1 MGKRQKSFGCLKS
14 KLSFGVFMPFE
25 VSKLSITGIIKII
38 LKEEKFKVNCGN
50 CYFLTNVD
58 NNNTIIFYL

>member
-14 KLSFGVFMPFE
+14 KLSFGIFMPFK

-38 LKEEKFKVNCGN
+38 LKEKEIKVNYGIVI
-50 CYFLTNVD
+50 FRPMLMI
-58 NNNTIIFYL
+58 TIL

>member
-14 KLSFGVFMPFE
+14 KLSFGIFMPLK

-38 LKEEKFKVNCGN
+38 LKEEKFKVNYGI
-50 CYFLTNVD
+50 V
-58 NNNTIIFYL
+58 IF

>member
-1 MGKRQKSFGCLKS
+1 MGKRQKNFRCLKS

-38 LKEEKFKVNCGN
+38 LKEEKFKVNYGI
-50 CYFLTNVD
+50 V
-58 NNNTIIFYL
+58 IF